1 MKKDLITLNDIN
13 REEVLALFEKTALL
27 KKKRNQGEPHRSL
40 EGKSLGMIFSKE
52 STRTRISFEVGMYE
66 LGGQAIFLSSDQL
79 QIKREETAA
88 DSAKVLSRYLHGVLI
103 RTHEHEFLEEFAK
116 HATIPVINGLTDLN
130 HPVQILT
137 DIFTIKEK
145 LDRIEKVK
153 VAYIGDGNNV
163 AYSWILGANLMDM
176 HLTIAS
182 PTDLRPEIPKTL
194 NGGGRLDLFEDPL
207 KAAEDADVIYTDVWV
222 SMGDKNAAEKKERLK
237 NYQINQNVLKAAK
250 PNALVMHCLPAHRGE
265 EIASEVLDG
274 PQSIIFDQ
282 AENRLH
288 VQKAILDTLLQQ

>member
-13 REEVLALFEKTALL
+13 QEEVLSLFEKAALL
-27 KKKRNQGEPHRSL
+27 KEKRNQGVPHKSL

-116 HATIPVINGLTDLN
+116 NATIPVINGLTDLN

-145 LDRIEKVK
+145 LNRIEKVK

-163 AYSWILGANLMDM
+163 AYSWILGAKLMGM

-194 NGGGRLDLFEDPL
+194 DGSGRLDLFEDPL

-222 SMGDKNAAEKKERLK
+222 SMGDENGAEKKERLK
-237 NYQINQNVLKAAK
+237 NYQINQNILKAAK
-250 PNALVMHCLPAHRGE
+250 PNALVMHCLPAHRNE
-265 EIASEVLDG
+265 EITSEVLDG

-288 VQKAILDTLLQQ
+288 VQKAILDTLLK

>member
-1 MKKDLITLNDIN
+1 MKKDLITLNDISQT
-13 REEVLALFEKTALL
+13 EVLELFEIATHL
-27 KKKRNQGEPHRSL
+27 KEKRAQGIPHKSL

-79 QIKREETAA
+79 QIKRDETAA

-116 HATIPVINGLTDLN
+116 YATIPVINGLTDLN

-145 LDRIEKVK
+145 LHRIDGVK

-163 AYSWILGANLMDM
+163 AYSWVLGAPLMGM
-176 HLTIAS
+176 HLSVAS
-182 PTDLRPEIPKTL
+182 PASLTL
-194 NGGGRLDLFEDPL
+194 NMPNTLKGSESVELVEDPH
-207 KAAEDADVIYTDVWV
+207 KAVEDADVIYTDVWV
-222 SMGDKNAAEKKERLK
+222 SMGDRDGDAKKKILEK
-237 NYQINQNVLKAAK
+237 YQINKELLKRAK
-250 PNALVMHCLPAHRGE
+250 PNALVMHCLPAHRDE
-265 EIASEVLDG
+265 EIASDVFDG
-274 PQSIIFDQ
+274 PQSIVFDQ

-288 VQKAILDTLLQQ
+288 VQKAILDTLLK

>member
-13 REEVLALFEKTALL
+13 QKEVLSLFEKAALL
-27 KKKRNQGEPHRSL
+27 KEKRNQGEPHKSL

-116 HATIPVINGLTDLN
+116 NATIPVINGLTDLN

-137 DIFTIKEK
+137 DIFTIQEK
-145 LDRIEKVK
+145 LNRIEKVK

-163 AYSWILGANLMDM
+163 AYSWILGATLMDM

-194 NGGGRLDLFEDPL
+194 DGPGRLDLFEDPL

-222 SMGDKNAAEKKERLK
+222 SMGDENGAEKKERLK

-250 PNALVMHCLPAHRGE
+250 PNALVMHCLPAHRDE
-265 EIASEVLDG
+265 EITSEVLDG

-288 VQKAILDTLLQQ
+288 VQKAILDTLLK

>member
-13 REEVLALFEKTALL
+13 QEEVLALFKKATLL
-27 KKKRNQGEPHRSL
+27 KEKRNQGIPHKSL

-79 QIKREETAA
+79 QIKRDETAA

-103 RTHEHEFLEEFAK
+103 RTHEHEFLEEFAQ

-137 DIFTIKEK
+137 DIFTIQEK
-145 LDRIEKVK
+145 LNQIDGIK

-163 AYSWILGANLMDM
+163 AYSWVLGANLMGM
-176 HLTIAS
+176 HLSVAS
-182 PTDLRPEIPKTL
+182 PASLKLEMPKTL
-194 NGGGRLDLFEDPL
+194 NGSGNIELLEEPQ
-207 KAAEDADVIYTDVWV
+207 KAVEGADVIYTDVWV
-222 SMGDKNAAEKKERLK
+222 SMGDKDGDKKKKLLK
-237 NYQINQNVLKAAK
+237 NYQINQELLKRAK
-250 PNALVMHCLPAHRGE
+250 PNALVMHCLPAHRDE
-265 EIASEVLDG
+265 EIASDVFDG
-274 PQSIIFDQ
+274 PQSIVFDQ

-288 VQKAILDTLLQQ
+288 VQKAILDTLLK

>member
-1 MKKDLITLNDIN
+1 MNKDLITLNDIN

-79 QIKREETAA
+79 QIKREESAA

-130 HPVQILT
+130 HPLQILT

-145 LDRIEKVK
+145 LNRIEKVK
-153 VAYIGDGNNV
+153 GAYIGDGNNV
-163 AYSWILGANLMDM
+163 AYSWILGANLMGM

-182 PTDLRPEIPKTL
+182 PIDLKPEIPKTL
-194 NGGGRLDLFEDPL
+194 NGSGRLDFFEDPL
-207 KAAEDADVIYTDVWV
+207 KAAADADVIYTDVWV
-222 SMGDKNAAEKKERLK
+222 SMGDENGDEKKERLK
-237 NYQINQNVLKAAK
+237 SYQINQK
-250 PNALVMHCLPAHRGE
+250 
-265 EIASEVLDG
+265 
-274 PQSIIFDQ
+274 
-282 AENRLH
+282 
-288 VQKAILDTLLQQ
+288 

>member
-13 REEVLALFEKTALL
+13 REEVLALFEKAALL
-27 KKKRNQGEPHRSL
+27 KKKREKGEPHKSL

-103 RTHEHEFLEEFAK
+103 RTHEHEFLEDFAK

-145 LDRIEKVK
+145 LNRIEEVK

-163 AYSWILGANLMDM
+163 AYSWILGANLMNM

-182 PTDLRPEIPKTL
+182 PSDLKPEIPETL
-194 NGGGRLDLFEDPL
+194 DGSGQLDLYEDPL
-207 KAAEDADVIYTDVWV
+207 EAAENADVIYTDVWV
-222 SMGDKNAAEKKERLK
+222 SMGDKDGDQKKERLK
-237 NYQINQNVLKAAK
+237 NYQINQSVLKAAK
-250 PNALVMHCLPAHRGE
+250 PNALVMHCLPAHRDE
-265 EIASEVLDG
+265 EIASDVLDG

-288 VQKAILDTLLQQ
+288 VQKAILDTLLK

>member
-1 MKKDLITLNDIN
+1 MNKDLITLNDIN
-13 REEVLALFEKTALL
+13 REEVLALFEKAALL

-145 LDRIEKVK
+145 LNRIEKVK

-182 PTDLRPEIPKTL
+182 PTDLRPEVPKNL
-194 NGGGRLDLFEDPL
+194 NGSGKLDLFEDPL
-207 KAAEDADVIYTDVWV
+207 KAAEDADAIYTDVWV
-222 SMGDKNAAEKKERLK
+222 SMGDENGDEKKERLK

-250 PNALVMHCLPAHRGE
+250 PNALVMHCLPAHRDE

-288 VQKAILDTLLQQ
+288 VQKAILDTLLK

>member
-1 MKKDLITLNDIN
+1 MKKDLITLDDLTQ
-13 REEVLALFEKTALL
+13 EEVLSLFEKADFL
-27 KKKRNQGEPHRSL
+27 KKKRKRGEPHKSL

-79 QIKREETAA
+79 QIKRDETVA

-103 RTHEHEFLEEFAK
+103 RTHKHQFLEEFAK

-137 DIFTIKEK
+137 DIFTIREK
-145 LDRIEKVK
+145 LNKIEKVK
-153 VAYIGDGNNV
+153 IAYIGDGNNV
-163 AYSWILGANLMDM
+163 AYSWVLGANLMNM
-176 HLTIAS
+176 HLKIAS
-182 PTDLRPEIPKTL
+182 PNELKPNIRKTL
-194 NGGGRLDLFEDPL
+194 TGSGRIDLFEDPI
-207 KAAEDADVIYTDVWV
+207 KAAKDADVIYTDVWV
-222 SMGDKNAAEKKERLK
+222 SMGEKDSNQKKEQLK
-237 NYQINQNVLKAAK
+237 NYQINQNILNVAK
-250 PNALVMHCLPAHRGE
+250 PNALVMHCLPAHRDE
-265 EIASEVLDG
+265 EIASDVLDG

-288 VQKAILDTLLQQ
+288 VQKAILETFLK